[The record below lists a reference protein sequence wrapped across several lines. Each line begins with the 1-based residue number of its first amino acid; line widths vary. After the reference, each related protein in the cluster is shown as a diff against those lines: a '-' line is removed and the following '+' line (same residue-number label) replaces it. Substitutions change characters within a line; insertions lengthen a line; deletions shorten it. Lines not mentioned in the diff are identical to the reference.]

1 LYCVKP
7 STLLHGNAADL
18 ETGVV
23 TVLLLCLRRSRS
35 DCGGAYGGGVGLGRG
50 CGVGLRR
57 GVAVGVGVGVD
68 DGLAVAGADG
78 DNFSIW
84 LNQNRKDIIFG
95 AEKIGCCCAAVAER
109 RVEASIRVIS
119 G

>member
-1 LYCVKP
+1 L
-7 STLLHGNAADL
+7 AL
-18 ETGVV
+18 EL
-23 TVLLLCLRRSRS
+23 VLTN
-35 DCGGAYGGGVGLGRG
+35 
-50 CGVGLRR
+50 
-57 GVAVGVGVGVD
+57 
-68 DGLAVAGADG
+68 GLAVAGADG

-95 AEKIGCCCAAVAER
+95 AEKIGCCCAAVAKR

>member
-1 LYCVKP
+1 L
-7 STLLHGNAADL
+7 TN
-18 ETGVV
+18 
-23 TVLLLCLRRSRS
+23 
-35 DCGGAYGGGVGLGRG
+35 
-50 CGVGLRR
+50 
-57 GVAVGVGVGVD
+57 
-68 DGLAVAGADG
+68 GLAVAGADG

-95 AEKIGCCCAAVAER
+95 AEKIGCCCAAVAKR